1 MPHRSKGLKRNLKYK
16 DKREDGYIFIRFR
29 KEINKDGF
37 HREEWQHPYHRSNI
51 YRAKYDLKY
60 KESEKG
66 FFDILWQSIKNSSKK
81 RGTINFIKDRDHLLE
96 LWNNHKKEYGRR
108 CRYTGIEL
116 TTKRSMG
123 EGRTPTTPT
132 NISIDRVDPRRPYE
146 EKNIV
151 FCTWEFNNRKNSI
164 TPDDCKRILEV
175 YEELH
180 ARS

>member
-1 MPHRSKGLKRNLKYK
+1 MSYHSKGLKRNLKYK

-96 LWNNHKKEYGRR
+96 LWNNHKKEYGPR

-116 TTKRSMG
+116 TTKRSTG
-123 EGRTPTTPT
+123 EGWQKSRPT
-132 NISIDRVDPRRPYE
+132 NISIDRINPDLPYE
-146 EKNIV
+146 EGNIV
-151 FCTWEFNNRKNSI
+151 FCTWEFNNRKSGV
-164 TPDDCKRILEV
+164 TPQDCKIILKV

-180 ARS
+180 A

>member
-81 RGTINFIKDRDHLLE
+81 RGTINFIKSRDHLLE

-123 EGRTPTTPT
+123 EGRKPTTPT